1 MATITRENIGNLNE
15 KITVK
20 VNKEDYL
27 SSFEKSLKEY
37 GKKASLPGFRKGM
50 VPTGVIRKMHGPA
63 VFTDEVLRSVERE
76 LNNYMSA
83 EKLEIF
89 AQPLPLLENDS
100 RQIDMNNPGEY
111 AFAFEV
117 GLKPAFN
124 VADLTKKEMPFLKV
138 TVTDEMIQEE
148 SNRLQLR
155 HGKMT
160 DPETTTCDDNVIN
173 VTFTECDASGNP
185 SEGGIRKD
193 NSLLLK
199 YFSESF
205 RPGLLGKKAG
215 DRLVV
220 QPLQVF
226 DEKEREWVMKDL
238 GFDAKD
244 SEAASRYFDM
254 EITKIGLVERATLDE
269 SFFKVAFPG
278 REIADEAEFMEAV
291 KANIQSYW
299 DTQSRNHLQHE
310 LYHVLLEHTTID
322 FPETFL
328 KRWLRQG
335 TEQPKTPEEVE
346 QEYPGFLNQLKWTLI
361 TDKVVRENNIE
372 VSPDDLKDHA
382 RKQLFGYMGMQ
393 GLDEDQPW
401 ITEYVNRM
409 MQDRKFVE
417 DAYHRIQTEKVF
429 GWAETMVKQKEKS
442 VTVEEFTKEL
452 EKHQHHHH

>member
-76 LNNYMSA
+76 LNNYMTA

-89 AQPLPLLENDS
+89 AQPLPMLENDS

-138 TVTDEMIQEE
+138 KVTDEMIQEE

-185 SEGGIRKD
+185 TEGGIRKD

-199 YFSESF
+199 YFSESY

-215 DRLVV
+215 DRMVV
-220 QPLQVF
+220 QPLQAF

-244 SEAASRYFDM
+244 SEATSRYFDM